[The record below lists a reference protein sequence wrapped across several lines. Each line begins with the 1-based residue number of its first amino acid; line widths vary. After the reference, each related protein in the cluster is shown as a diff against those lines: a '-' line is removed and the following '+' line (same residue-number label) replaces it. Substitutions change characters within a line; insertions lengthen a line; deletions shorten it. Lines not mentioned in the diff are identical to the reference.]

1 MLIDKNIKN
10 ILGGGYNVSEVKY
23 MDKTVWKKGNEYRF
37 RLSSEVYTD
46 ARIYVDTK
54 RLSKDYSMYI
64 NVTLDYINSGVAF
77 TYGQRGAYVKLFI
90 NEDMVF
96 DELIYGDVNGLL
108 YDFYIDIPIK
118 TYFLSKKNINYI
130 KVVIS

>member
-1 MLIDKNIKN
+1 M
-10 ILGGGYNVSEVKY
+10 GGGYNISEVKY
-23 MDKTVWKKGNEYRF
+23 MDKTMWKNGYEYRF
-37 RLSSEVYTD
+37 QLSPEVYTD
-46 ARIYVDTK
+46 ARIYVGTE
-54 RLSKDYSMYI
+54 RLSKDYSKYI
-64 NVTLDYINSGVAF
+64 NVALDYINSGVAF
-77 TYGQRGAYVKLFI
+77 THGQRGVYVKLFI
-90 NEDMVF
+90 NENMVF

>member
-1 MLIDKNIKN
+1 
-10 ILGGGYNVSEVKY
+10 
-23 MDKTVWKKGNEYRF
+23 MDGVVWKKRNEYRF
-37 RLSSEVYTD
+37 QISPQNESSAY
-46 ARIYVDTK
+46 IYVNRI
-54 RLSKDYSMYI
+54 RLSKDYSTYI
-64 NVTLDYINSGVAF
+64 NVALDYINSGVAF
-77 TYGQRGAYVKLFI
+77 THTQRGAYVKLFI

-130 KVVIS
+130 KVVIE